1 MTTPGRTMPEEKRA
15 SGLLSDAP
23 TVELIERARAGD
35 LNAVNAILQR
45 CLPSLKRFAHGKLPQ
60 SARGYQ
66 DTNDLVQDAALN
78 AMKHLDTF
86 EPRHVGAM
94 QAYLR
99 RSVINRICD
108 EVRRVNRN
116 PPPSE
121 LPEDV
126 VSAENI
132 SAEEA
137 LIGKEAYE
145 RYRQAL
151 KKLNAREREL
161 IVARIELQ
169 WNAREITKRFNFSTE
184 DAARMAATRA
194 LRKLTAE
201 MAAAIR

>member
-1 MTTPGRTMPEEKRA
+1 MTPGQTMPKEEEA
-15 SGLLSDAP
+15 TGLLSDAP
-23 TVELIERARAGD
+23 TVELLERARSGD

-126 VSAENI
+126 SAETI
-132 SAEEA
+132 SAEEV

-151 KKLNAREREL
+151 TKLNARDREL
-161 IVARIELQ
+161 IVARIEVQ
-169 WNAREITKRFNFSTE
+169 WTVREIAQRFNFSTE
-184 DAARMAATRA
+184 DAARMATTRA

-201 MAAAIR
+201 MAATIR

>member
-1 MTTPGRTMPEEKRA
+1 MTTPGQTMPDDKEA

-45 CLPSLKRFAHGKLPQ
+45 CLPSLKRFAHGRLPQ

-126 VSAENI
+126 SAESI

-137 LIGKEAYE
+137 LIGKEAFE

-169 WNAREITKRFNFSTE
+169 WNVREIAQRFNFSTE

-201 MAAAIR
+201 MVAAIR